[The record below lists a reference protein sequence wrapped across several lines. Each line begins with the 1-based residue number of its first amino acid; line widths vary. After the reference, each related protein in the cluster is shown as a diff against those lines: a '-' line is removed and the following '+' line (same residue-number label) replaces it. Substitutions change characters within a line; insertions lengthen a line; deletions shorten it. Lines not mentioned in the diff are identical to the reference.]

1 MVDQIE
7 EQCGEMPKKISADA
21 GNYSE
26 DNVEELTER
35 EVEPFIATGKI
46 KHGDRMVSA
55 PRGRIP
61 VSATVK
67 DRMAR
72 KLKTKRG
79 RAIYARRKAIVE
91 PVFGQIK
98 SVRGFDRFL
107 LRGHW
112 KVRCEWAMICMGH
125 NLLKLF
131 RSGKYAFA

>member
-1 MVDQIE
+1 MVDQIK
-7 EQCGEMPKKISADA
+7 EQCGELPKNVLADS

-26 DNVEELTER
+26 DNVEKLKAR
-35 EVEPFIATGKI
+35 GVEPFIATGKI
-46 KHGDRMVSA
+46 KHSNRLVLA

-61 VSATVK
+61 ISASVK

-72 KLKTKRG
+72 TLKTKRG
-79 RAIYARRKAIVE
+79 RKIYAKRKAIVE

-112 KVRCEWAMICMGH
+112 KVRYEWAMICMGH

-131 RSGKYAFA
+131 RSGKWALA